1 MISMSEETPDNL
13 CIAFLDLSYCRP
25 IASLI
30 QVLIYRE
37 SSTLQ
42 SHDFTK
48 NSVLSLVGRAA
59 KVHSIVLPGEG
70 GEPLLHLLGS
80 VPTNCPF
87 TITRPCTRSV
97 LHAGCA
103 AKLHCPSPRVP
114 ESQSLLRIWDTVR
127 THGGAHG
134 GAAQSCRC

>member
-1 MISMSEETPDNL
+1 MHRIPGPFLLHPDRQPHPSPDIMNLQHCNHMIL
-13 CIAFLDLSYCRP
+13 QKK
-25 IASLI
+25 SL
-30 QVLIYRE
+30 LP
-37 SSTLQ
+37 
-42 SHDFTK
+42 
-48 NSVLSLVGRAA
+48 LVGRAA

-70 GEPLLHLLGS
+70 KGEPLLHLLGS

-127 THGGAHG
+127 THSGASPLHSELLK
-134 GAAQSCRC
+134 AAAVEYCI

>member
-1 MISMSEETPDNL
+1 MHRIPGPFLLHPDRQPHPSPDIMNLQHCNHMIL
-13 CIAFLDLSYCRP
+13 QKKK
-25 IASLI
+25 SLA
-30 QVLIYRE
+30 
-37 SSTLQ
+37 
-42 SHDFTK
+42 
-48 NSVLSLVGRAA
+48 VGRTSSQSPFHCPAR
-59 KVHSIVLPGEG
+59 G
-70 GEPLLHLLGS
+70 GGGKPLLHLLGS

-127 THGGAHG
+127 THGGASPLHSELLK
-134 GAAQSCRC
+134 AAAVEYCI